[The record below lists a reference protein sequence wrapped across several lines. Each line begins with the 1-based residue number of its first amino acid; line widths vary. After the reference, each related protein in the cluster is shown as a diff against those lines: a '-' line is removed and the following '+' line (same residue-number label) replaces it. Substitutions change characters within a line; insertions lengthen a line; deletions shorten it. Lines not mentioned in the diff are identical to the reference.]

1 MNKKEVGRKVE
12 VPELA
17 GLPGCYLHLYI
28 RSIWEESES
37 FSDVLFHSKT
47 FMRSDIFA

>member
-17 GLPGCYLHLYI
+17 GLPGCYLYLYI
-28 RSIWEESES
+28 STFDPTGKRVKVFPMYYFI
-37 FSDVLFHSKT
+37 VKHS
-47 FMRSDIFA
+47 